1 MINLDFRSKFAVF
14 LSTVYL
20 VAVLSKDA
28 VFFLLIAILLI
39 YLFLTGYG
47 MFTIK
52 VMYAIGLIVILRVIS
67 NGQGFGIFLPEM
79 FLFIMLRTLV
89 ILLSGIPIIKTPP
102 GELMAVMRKL
112 KIHKNVAL
120 PLIFMMRFIPIVKAE
135 FKEIIDS
142 LRLRGLISFKKP
154 MLTME
159 YIFVPMMFS
168 ASKIAEELAAASE
181 VRGISAEG
189 KHTSRIEIKFRIR
202 DFFVVVC
209 TVLATILLIYLE
221 EVAFL

>member
-67 NGQGFGIFLPEM
+67 NGQGFGIFLP
-79 FLFIMLRTLV
+79 IMLRTLV

-221 EVAFL
+221 KVAFL